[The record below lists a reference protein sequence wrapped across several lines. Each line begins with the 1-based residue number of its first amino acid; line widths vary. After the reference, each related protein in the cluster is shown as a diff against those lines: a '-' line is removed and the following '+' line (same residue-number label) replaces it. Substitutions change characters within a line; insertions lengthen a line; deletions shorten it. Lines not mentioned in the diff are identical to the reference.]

1 MIKTIAIV
9 FALLIAALLIFAA
22 TKPDAF
28 RVERST
34 TIKAPPEKIF
44 ALINDF
50 HQWPAWS
57 PWEKIDPN
65 SKRTF
70 GGTAS
75 GVGASYEWNGNKDV
89 GQGRMEIVESL
100 PPAKVL
106 LKIDFIQ
113 PFEGHNMVEFTL
125 SKEGDSTKVTQ
136 AMYGPS
142 PFISKVMSL
151 FFSVDKMVGEK
162 YEQGLA
168 TLKAISE
175 K

>member
-9 FALLIAALLIFAA
+9 LALLIAALLIFAA
-22 TKPDAF
+22 TKPDSF

-44 ALINDF
+44 PFINDF

-70 GGTAS
+70 GGTPA
-75 GVGASYEWNGNKDV
+75 GVGAVYEWNGNKEV
-89 GQGRMEIVESL
+89 GQGRMEIIESL
-100 PPAKVL
+100 PSSKMVM
-106 LKIDFIQ
+106 KIDFIQ
-113 PFEGHNMVEFTL
+113 PFEGHNVVEFIL

-151 FFSVDKMVGEK
+151 FFSADKMVGTK
-162 YEQGLA
+162 YEEGLA
-168 TLKAISE
+168 NLKSIAE

>member
-1 MIKTIAIV
+1 MIKTIAVV

-44 ALINDF
+44 PFINDF

-70 GGTAS
+70 GGAPA
-75 GVGASYEWNGNKDV
+75 GVGAVYEWNGNKEV
-89 GQGRMEIVESL
+89 GQGRMEIIESL
-100 PPAKVL
+100 PPSKMVM
-106 LKIDFIQ
+106 KIDFIQ
-113 PFEGHNMVEFTL
+113 PFEGHNVVEFIL
-125 SKEGDSTKVTQ
+125 SKESDSTKVTQ

-151 FFSVDKMVGEK
+151 FFSVDKMVGTK
-162 YEQGLA
+162 YDEGLA
-168 TLKAISE
+168 NLKSISE

>member
-9 FALLIAALLIFAA
+9 IAALVGALLIYAT
-22 TKPDAF
+22 TKPDSF
-28 RVERST
+28 RVERIT
-34 TIKAPPEKIF
+34 TIKAPPENIF
-44 ALINDF
+44 PFINDF

-70 GGTAS
+70 GGAAA
-75 GVGASYEWNGNKDV
+75 GVGAVYEWNGNKEV
-89 GQGRMEIVESL
+89 GQGRMEIIESL
-100 PPAKVL
+100 PSSKMVM
-106 LKIDFIQ
+106 KIDFIQ
-113 PFEGHNMVEFTL
+113 PFEGHNMVEFIL
-125 SKEGDSTKVTQ
+125 SKEGDSTRVTQ

-151 FFSVDKMVGEK
+151 FFSVDKMVGTK
-162 YEQGLA
+162 YEEGLA
-168 TLKAISE
+168 TLKAINE